1 MIIFIILIKYKKWGE
16 NMDFKNLVKVD
27 EEIYSLVEKELER
40 EQDAIELIASENFA
54 SEAVQTNM
62 QKGIQVN
69 VIMAVVK

>member
-40 EQDAIELIASENFA
+40 EQDGIELILH
-54 SEAVQTNM
+54 QR
-62 QKGIQVN
+62 Q
-69 VIMAVVK
+69 